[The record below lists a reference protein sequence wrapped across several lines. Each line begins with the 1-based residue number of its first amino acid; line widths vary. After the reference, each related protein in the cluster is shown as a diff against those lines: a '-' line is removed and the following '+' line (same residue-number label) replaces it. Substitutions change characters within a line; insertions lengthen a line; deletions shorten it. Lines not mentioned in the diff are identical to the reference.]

1 MQAKTTRC
9 KPRPK
14 SCRRDHRT
22 KGTHPFTV
30 AGTGTGTG
38 TSWSKAKDFILGALT
53 EVERLSESPSNKPS
67 CNPGKSPYLL
77 ATKKQSMIHR

>member
-1 MQAKTTRC
+1 M
-9 KPRPK
+9 
-14 SCRRDHRT
+14 
-22 KGTHPFTV
+22 

-67 CNPGKSPYLL
+67 CNPGKSPYPLL
-77 ATKKQSMIHR
+77 KSSQ